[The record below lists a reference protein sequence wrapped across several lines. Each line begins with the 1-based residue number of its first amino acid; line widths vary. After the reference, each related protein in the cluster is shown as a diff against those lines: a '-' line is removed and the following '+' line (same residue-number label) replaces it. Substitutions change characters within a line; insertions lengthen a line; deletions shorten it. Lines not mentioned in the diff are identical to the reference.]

1 MKETTKGQAASVTD
15 LSRMYVGP
23 QQRATMRQQLYDVA
37 RKKGYSHNQATALA
51 EQGVRDFV
59 AKMDEQRRAA
69 ALGGENE

>member
-23 QQRATMRQQLYDVA
+23 QQRAAMKQQLYDVA

-59 AKMDEQRRAA
+59 AKMDAERRAQ

>member
-1 MKETTKGQAASVTD
+1 MKETMKGQEASVTD

-23 QQRATMRQQLYDVA
+23 QQRATMKQQLYTVA
-37 RKKGYSHNQATALA
+37 RRKGYSHNQATALA

>member
-23 QQRATMRQQLYDVA
+23 QQRAAMKQQLYDVA

-59 AKMDEQRRAA
+59 AKMDQQRRAQ